1 MKLSSVKTTWYR
13 IIGWLMSNKLKRIWK
28 EAVLAKF
35 EVLFLYLPGTNND
48 NLIITYLTMLS
59 LVQATYRWMTW
70 WLVNNELKG
79 CEGKWSWPSFRY
91 YHCIYLEGARRNVFM
106 IYLTTLSLDK
116 NIWRQMKGWS
126 VNSGLESM
134 WKEEVVAYF
143 ELLYRYL
150 RGGSEE
156 NFIYDI
162 FNDVITSSWYKI
174 WNDKGISK
182 YWIGTDVELIS
193 RGLI

>member
-1 MKLSSVKTTWYR
+1 
-13 IIGWLMSNKLKRIWK
+13 
-28 EAVLAKF
+28 
-35 EVLFLYLPGTNND
+35 
-48 NLIITYLTMLS
+48 
-59 LVQATYRWMTW
+59 
-70 WLVNNELKG
+70 
-79 CEGKWSWPSFRY
+79 
-91 YHCIYLEGARRNVFM
+91 
-106 IYLTTLSLDK
+106 
-116 NIWRQMKGWS
+116 MKGWS